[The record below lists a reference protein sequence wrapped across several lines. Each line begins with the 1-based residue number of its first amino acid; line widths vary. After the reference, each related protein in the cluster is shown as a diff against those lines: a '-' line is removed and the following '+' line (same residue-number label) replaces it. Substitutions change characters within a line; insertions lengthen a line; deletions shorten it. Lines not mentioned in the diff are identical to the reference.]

1 MENQINFKGKIA
13 EGTFGTVWLVED
25 TNKNLF
31 VAKEISKSNFE
42 YKKNLNQIRDGVWK
56 EILMMKKAAKINYN
70 MKLFLDL
77 IENDKSYFIMQN
89 YLPGLNLLSYA
100 QKKNLCNILLSKKII
115 LQLLHVTKLFH
126 DNQFIHNDLKLE
138 NVIIDT
144 STEQIKVVDYGLSY
158 MVAKDGLSTN
168 EDGSGVYFAP
178 EKIIAIQQ
186 NNNGVNPK
194 LKYNAFENDFFGIG
208 VIFFALIVNM
218 FPWNHIKRKTSL
230 IEKKFCN
237 PADFG
242 TTIIDSDCKSC
253 IADMLRFIPLQ
264 RLSFNQLIEHPCFQ
278 NVTL

>member
-126 DNQFIHNDLKLE
+126 DNQFIHNYLKLE

-194 LKYNAFENDFFGIG
+194 LKYNAFENDFFGIEDH
-208 VIFFALIVNM
+208 IFCTNCEYV
-218 FPWNHIKRKTSL
+218 SL
-230 IEKKFCN
+230 E
-237 PADFG
+237 
-242 TTIIDSDCKSC
+242 SY
-253 IADMLRFIPLQ
+253 
-264 RLSFNQLIEHPCFQ
+264 
-278 NVTL
+278 